1 MSQTVMRSRT
11 RSRASGRSG
20 QPTGG
25 YNWVMTHATE
35 GTTACGPFVMRWQ
48 ETGPADAPL
57 LVLLHGIYAGAHGYE
72 WRELVPH
79 LSDRFRVRVPDLLGS
94 GDSDRPDLEY
104 TRAVV
109 QGAVDALILDAG
121 AEAHVVASSLTGAYA
136 LRSVV
141 AGAPVRALTLITPT
155 GLGAHREHEPNGAV
169 RALYS
174 VARHSPVGDL
184 LVDAL
189 TSAPS
194 VRWFQ
199 TNKTYRDPSV
209 LHDDELVETRRAG
222 RLANAKH
229 LQLAFVFGRLAIDL
243 SPEDVEQVRP
253 TVIWARAQQFVDQAE
268 ADRWR
273 AAGAHVVELDS
284 GLPQVEEPTVV
295 AEVIADAA

>member
-1 MSQTVMRSRT
+1 
-11 RSRASGRSG
+11 
-20 QPTGG
+20 
-25 YNWVMTHATE
+25 MTEATE

-48 ETGPADAPL
+48 ETGPATAPL
-57 LVLLHGIYAGAHGYE
+57 VVLLHGIYAGAHAYE

-79 LSDRFRVRVPDLLGS
+79 LTDRYRVRVPDLLGS
-94 GDSDRPDLEY
+94 GESDRPDLEY

-109 QGAVDALILDAG
+109 QGAVDALIRDAG
-121 AEAHVVASSLTGAYA
+121 PDAHVVASSLTGAYA
-136 LRSVV
+136 LRAVV
-141 AGAPVRALTLITPT
+141 SGAGVGSLTLITPT
-155 GLGAHREHEPNGAV
+155 GLGAHREHPPKGAV
-169 RALYS
+169 SALYS
-174 VARHSPVGDL
+174 LARHTPAGDL

-229 LQLAFVFGRLAIDL
+229 LQLAFVFGRLALDL
-243 SPEDVEQVRP
+243 SPDDVERVRP
-253 TVIWARAQQFVDQAE
+253 TVIWARAQGFTDQSE

-273 AAGAHVVELDS
+273 AAGARVVELDS
-284 GLPQVEEPTVV
+284 GLPQVEEPAVV
-295 AEVIADAA
+295 AQTIGLTIGTTP